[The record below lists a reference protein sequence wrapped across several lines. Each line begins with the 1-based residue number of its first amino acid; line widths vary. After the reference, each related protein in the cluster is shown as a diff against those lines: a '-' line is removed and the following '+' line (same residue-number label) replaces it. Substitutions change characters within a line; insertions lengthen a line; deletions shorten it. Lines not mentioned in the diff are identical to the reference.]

1 MNILFI
7 CDEYPPGL
15 HGGIGSITQSLARAI
30 SSQGHKVC
38 VLGLYENEYGGA
50 DFEQDGLVKVWRLRY
65 QMSWP
70 HYELSYK
77 IQRNLPSII
86 QKKFPAYKAYRT
98 YLDFVKQLIKQENI
112 DVIEMADWNTCIYK
126 IGLNLPFPKLNIPIV
141 LKFNGSK
148 TYFNYELNRPL
159 RKKWFEIDKAIFDRA
174 DSLVAASRYTADI
187 NTQLYHSNR
196 PIAVLYNSIEIP
208 KVPVERPIENTFTA
222 VFAGTLIE
230 KKGIFSLMKA
240 WNLVYKQEPRA
251 RLLVFGKGD
260 TTAMKQ
266 LLQENVLESVHFK
279 GHQSKTTL
287 LEHFTKASLA
297 IFPSYTEAFSL
308 APLESMSMACPTIFT
323 LKSSG
328 KEIIRE
334 GETGFL
340 VDPDN
345 IEQIAQKILMLIK
358 DKALQD
364 LIGNAARN
372 EVALK
377 FNIEGSAQ
385 NHIQFYEKAISAFK
399 STLATHAQ

>member
-1 MNILFI
+1 MNVLFI

-30 SSQGHKVC
+30 ASQGHKVC
-38 VLGLYENEYGGA
+38 VLGLYENEYGAA
-50 DFEQDGLVKVWRLRY
+50 DFELDGLVKVWRLRY
-65 QMSWP
+65 KMSWP
-70 HYELSYK
+70 HHELSYK

-86 QKKFPAYKAYRT
+86 QKILPGYKAYRS
-98 YLDFVKQLIKQENI
+98 YLDFVEQLVKKEHI

-126 IGLNLPFPKLNIPIV
+126 IGINLPFPKLPIPIV

-148 TYFNYELNRPL
+148 TYFNQELHRPL

-174 DSLVAASRYTADI
+174 DSLVAASRYTAEV
-187 NTQLYHSNR
+187 NTQLYQSNR
-196 PIAVLYNSIEIP
+196 SISVLYNSIEIP
-208 KVPVERPIENTFTA
+208 SKTTNRPLENTFTA

-240 WNLVYKQEPRA
+240 WNLVYAQEPRA
-251 RLLVFGKGD
+251 RLLIFGKGD
-260 TTAMKQ
+260 TTPMKL
-266 LLQENVLESVHFK
+266 LLQDNVLESVHFK
-279 GHQSKTTL
+279 GHQSKSTL
-287 LEHFTKASLA
+287 LEHFSKAALA

-308 APLESMSMACPTIFT
+308 APLESMSMSCPTIFT
-323 LKSSG
+323 IKSSG
-328 KEIIRE
+328 KEIIQE

-345 IEQIAQKILMLIK
+345 IEQIAQKILRLIQ

-364 LIGNAARN
+364 QIGNAARD
-372 EVALK
+372 EVAVK

-385 NHIQFYEKAISAFK
+385 DHIQFYQKAIAAFK
-399 STLATHAQ
+399 STIATHV